1 MRILLVEDDE
11 HLAQVL
17 KDTLTNQHYLVDL
30 ALDGQAGWNF
40 AEGIQY
46 DLILLDLMLPK
57 LDGISLCKRLR
68 QAQNSTPVLLVTAQ
82 DTSTSKVM
90 ALDAGADDYVVK
102 PFDFQELLARIRA
115 LLRRGNSTSSPV
127 MEWGNLR
134 LDPSSCEVTYNGQL
148 LHLTAK
154 EYGLLELFLRNSNRI
169 YSSSALLDH
178 LWSFDESP
186 SENAVRAHIKSLR
199 SKLKQAGAKADLIE
213 TVYRLGYRL
222 KPQETAQVS
231 RKDAENGRRG
241 DACEDAENGRRGDG
255 SSFGETFPASPC
267 PHLPASSSPASS
279 VTSAITGIWERYKE
293 TYLARI
299 GVLEQAIAA
308 LQQSN
313 LTEELRQ
320 SAVREAH
327 TLVGSLGSFGFKNAS
342 HLSRQIEQTFKAD
355 TNPNQAQ
362 IEDLPQLVLALRHE
376 LEQDPASPSLP
387 TPAPIPVKQ
396 QSQLLIVDDD
406 TALTAHLVTEATTWG
421 MQAATADNLSKARE
435 FIAHTRPDVV
445 LLDLSFPDSTE
456 IGFGLLAE
464 LATYQPPIPVLVF
477 TARENLSDRITA
489 AQLGARGFL
498 HKPVSANRM
507 MEAIAQILQ
516 QSTTP
521 EAKLLVVDADPQVFD
536 LLRTLL
542 EPWGFELSLPK
553 NAQN

>member
-40 AEGIQY
+40 AESIEY

-82 DTSTSKVM
+82 DASTSKVM

-127 MEWGNLR
+127 IDWGNLR

-154 EYGLLELFLRNSNRI
+154 EYSLLELFLRNSNKI

-178 LWSFDESP
+178 LWSFDEPP

-199 SKLKQAGAKADLIE
+199 SKLKQAGAKGDLIE

-222 KPQETAQVS
+222 KPRET
-231 RKDAENGRRG
+231 EL
-241 DACEDAENGRRGDG
+241 G
-255 SSFGETFPASPC
+255 SKEVEEQKSAVGADVTNNHTPTTDNLTKPAPQKEQRSGGESAIPD
-267 PHLPASSSPASS
+267 
-279 VTSAITGIWERYKE
+279 VRSAITGIWERYKDK
-293 TYLARI
+293 YLARI
-299 GVLEQAIAA
+299 AVLEQAIAS

-320 SAVREAH
+320 SAVKEAH
-327 TLVGSLGSFGFKNAS
+327 TLVGSLGSFGFDRAS

-355 TNPNQAQ
+355 TNPNPGQ
-362 IEDLPQLVLALRHE
+362 IEHLPSLVLELRQE
-376 LEQDPASPSLP
+376 LERDPASPSLP
-387 TPAPIPVKQ
+387 TPAPIPIKQ

-406 TALTAHLVTEATTWG
+406 TALTTHLVTEATTWG
-421 MQAATADNLSKARE
+421 MQATAVDNLSQARE
-435 FIAHTRPDVV
+435 LIAHTRPDVV
-445 LLDLSFPDSTE
+445 LLDLCFPDSAE
-456 IGFGLLAE
+456 NGFTLLAE

-498 HKPVSANRM
+498 HKPVLANRVL
-507 MEAIAQILQ
+507 EAIAQILQ

-542 EPWGFELSLPK
+542 EPWGFELALPK

>member
-30 ALDGQAGWNF
+30 APDGQVGWNL

-57 LDGISLCKRLR
+57 LDGISLCQRLR

-82 DTSTSKVM
+82 DASTSKVM

-102 PFDFQELLARIRA
+102 PFDLQELLARIRA
-115 LLRRGNSTSSPV
+115 LLRRGNTTSSPV
-127 MEWGNLR
+127 IEWGNLR

-154 EYGLLELFLRNSNRI
+154 EYGLLELFLRNSNKI

-178 LWSFDESP
+178 LWSFDEPP

-222 KPQETAQVS
+222 KPKETEQVS
-231 RKDAENGRRG
+231 RKDAES
-241 DACEDAENGRRGDG
+241 GRRGDG
-255 SSFGETFPASPC
+255 SSFAETFPASPC
-267 PHLPASSSPASS
+267 PRVPASSSPASS
-279 VTSAITGIWERYKE
+279 ATSAITGIWKRYKE

-299 GVLEQAIAA
+299 AVLEQAIAA
-308 LQQSN
+308 LEQSK

-327 TLVGSLGSFGFKNAS
+327 TLVGSLGSFGFDKAS

-355 TNPNQAQ
+355 TNPNPGQ
-362 IEDLPQLVLALRHE
+362 IEHLPQLVLALRQE
-376 LEQDPASPSLP
+376 LERDPATSPLP

-406 TALTAHLVTEATTWG
+406 TALTAHLVTQATTWG
-421 MQAATADNLSKARE
+421 MQAAAADNLSIARE

-445 LLDLSFPDSTE
+445 LLDLCFPDSAE
-456 IGFGLLAE
+456 NGFGLLAE
-464 LATYQPPIPVLVF
+464 LATDQPPIPVLVF
-477 TARENLSDRITA
+477 TAREGLSDPITA

-498 HKPVSANRM
+498 HKPVSASRV

-516 QSTTP
+516 QSATP
-521 EAKLLVVDADPQVFD
+521 EGKLLVVDAEPQVFD

-542 EPWGFELSLPK
+542 EPWGFELTLPK

>member
-30 ALDGQAGWNF
+30 ALDGQAGWNLV
-40 AEGIQY
+40 ESIEY

-82 DTSTSKVM
+82 DASTSKVM

-127 MEWGNLR
+127 IEWGNLR

-154 EYGLLELFLRNSNRI
+154 EYCLLELFLRNSNKI

-178 LWSFDESP
+178 LWSFDEPP

-199 SKLKQAGAKADLIE
+199 SKLKQAGAKGDLIE

-222 KPQETAQVS
+222 KPLETEQGS
-231 RKDAENGRRG
+231 KEAEEQKSAVGADVTHNHTPTTDNLTKPAPQKEQRSGGESAIPDVRG
-241 DACEDAENGRRGDG
+241 
-255 SSFGETFPASPC
+255 
-267 PHLPASSSPASS
+267 
-279 VTSAITGIWERYKE
+279 AITGIWERYKDK
-293 TYLARI
+293 YLARI
-299 GVLEQAIAA
+299 AVLEDAIAA
-308 LQQSN
+308 LKQSN

-327 TLVGSLGSFGFKNAS
+327 TLVGSLGSFGFENAS

-355 TNPNQAQ
+355 LTPNPGQ
-362 IEDLPQLVLALRHE
+362 IEDLPKLVLALRQE
-376 LEQDPASPSLP
+376 LERDPATPSLP
-387 TPAPIPVKQ
+387 TPAPIPIKQ

-406 TALTAHLVTEATTWG
+406 TALTTHLVTEAIAWG
-421 MQAATADNLSKARE
+421 MQATAADNLSQARKL
-435 FIAHTRPDVV
+435 IAHIRPDVV

-456 IGFGLLAE
+456 NGFTLLAE
-464 LATYQPPIPVLVF
+464 LATSQPPIPVLVF

-489 AQLGARGFL
+489 AQKGARGFL
-498 HKPVSANRM
+498 HKPVLASRV

-516 QSTTP
+516 QSTTS

-542 EPWGFELSLPK
+542 EPWGFELTLPK

>member
-1 MRILLVEDDE
+1 VRILLVEDDE

-30 ALDGQAGWNF
+30 ALDGQAGWNL

-82 DTSTSKVM
+82 STSTSKVM

-115 LLRRGNSTSSPV
+115 LLRRGNTTSSPV
-127 MEWGNLR
+127 IEWGNLR

-154 EYGLLELFLRNSNRI
+154 EYGLLELFLRNSNKI

-178 LWSFDESP
+178 LWSFDEPP
-186 SENAVRAHIKSLR
+186 SENTVRAHIKSLR

-222 KPQETAQVS
+222 KPRETELWSRGALEQES
-231 RKDAENGRRG
+231 G
-241 DACEDAENGRRGDG
+241 
-255 SSFGETFPASPC
+255 GESAM
-267 PHLPASSSPASS
+267 PH
-279 VTSAITGIWERYKE
+279 VKSAISGIWERYKQK
-293 TYLARI
+293 YLARI
-299 GVLEQAIAA
+299 AVLEQAIAA
-308 LQQSN
+308 LEQSN

-320 SAVREAH
+320 SALREAH
-327 TLVGSLGSFGFKNAS
+327 TLVGSLGSFGFEKAS
-342 HLSRQIEQTFKAD
+342 HLSRKIEQTFKAD
-355 TNPNQAQ
+355 TNPNPGQ
-362 IEDLPQLVLALRHE
+362 IEHLPQLVLELRQE
-376 LEQDPASPSLP
+376 LEREKATPSLP
-387 TPAPIPVKQ
+387 TPAPIPLKQ

-406 TALTAHLVTEATTWG
+406 TALTAHLITEATTWG
-421 MQAATADNLSKARE
+421 MQAAAADNLSKARE
-435 FIAHTRPDVV
+435 LIAHTRPDAV
-445 LLDLSFPDSTE
+445 LLDLCFPDSAE
-456 IGFGLLAE
+456 NGFGLLAE
-464 LATYQPPIPVLVF
+464 LATSQPPIPVLVF
-477 TARENLSDRITA
+477 TARENLSARITA

-498 HKPVSANRM
+498 HKPVSASRV

-542 EPWGFELSLPK
+542 EPWGFELALPK

>member
-1 MRILLVEDDE
+1 VRILLVEDDE

-17 KDTLTNQHYLVDL
+17 KDTLANQHYLVDL
-30 ALDGQAGWNF
+30 ALDGQVGWNF

-46 DLILLDLMLPK
+46 DLILLDLILPK

-68 QAQNSTPVLLVTAQ
+68 QAHNSTPVLLVTAQ
-82 DTSTSKVM
+82 DASTSKVM

-115 LLRRGNSTSSPV
+115 LLRRGNTTSSPV
-127 MEWGNLR
+127 IEWGNLL
-134 LDPSSCEVTYNGQL
+134 LDPSSCEVTYNCQL

-154 EYGLLELFLRNSNRI
+154 EYSLLELFLCNSNKI

-178 LWSFDESP
+178 LWSFDEPP

-199 SKLKQAGAKADLIE
+199 SKIKQAGAKADLIE

-222 KPQETAQVS
+222 KPRETEQGSSGAGEHDGGRAGEQRSEGETAVS
-231 RKDAENGRRG
+231 
-241 DACEDAENGRRGDG
+241 
-255 SSFGETFPASPC
+255 
-267 PHLPASSSPASS
+267 HL
-279 VTSAITGIWERYKE
+279 TSAMSSIWERYKE

-299 GVLEQAIAA
+299 AVLEQAIAA

-327 TLVGSLGSFGFKNAS
+327 TLVGSLGSFGFEKAS

-355 TNPNQAQ
+355 TNPNPGQ
-362 IEDLPQLVLALRHE
+362 IEHLPQLVLALRQE
-376 LEQDPASPSLP
+376 LQRDPATPAVP
-387 TPAPIPVKQ
+387 TPAPISVKQ

-445 LLDLSFPDSTE
+445 LLDLCFPDSAE
-456 IGFGLLAE
+456 NGFALLAE
-464 LATYQPPIPVLVF
+464 LATDQPPIPVLVF
-477 TARENLSDRITA
+477 TARESLSDRITA

-498 HKPVSANRM
+498 HKPVSASRV

-516 QSTTP
+516 QSATP

-542 EPWGFELSLPK
+542 EPWGFSLTVPK

>member
-1 MRILLVEDDE
+1 VRILLVEDDQ
-11 HLAQVL
+11 HLAEVL

-30 ALDGQAGWNF
+30 APDGQAGWNF
-40 AEGIQY
+40 IESIEY

-57 LDGISLCKRLR
+57 LDGISLCQRLR

-115 LLRRGNSTSSPV
+115 LLRRGNTTSSPV
-127 MEWGNLR
+127 IEWGNLR

-154 EYGLLELFLRNSNRI
+154 EYCLLELFLRNRNKI
-169 YSSSALLDH
+169 YSSGALLDH
-178 LWSFDESP
+178 LWSFDEPP
-186 SENAVRAHIKSLR
+186 SENTVRAHIKSLR

-222 KPQETAQVS
+222 KPKENDQES
-231 RKDAENGRRG
+231 IKDTESLVQNI
-241 DACEDAENGRRGDG
+241 
-255 SSFGETFPASPC
+255 PASPRQSVR
-267 PHLPASSSPASS
+267 ASSSP
-279 VTSAITGIWERYKE
+279 SAISAVWERYKD

-299 GVLEQAIAA
+299 EVLEQAIAA

-320 SAVREAH
+320 SAVKEAH
-327 TLVGSLGSFGFKNAS
+327 TLVGSLGSFGFQKAS

-355 TNPNQAQ
+355 TNPNPGQ
-362 IEDLPQLVLALRHE
+362 IEHLPQLVLALRQE
-376 LEQDPASPSLP
+376 LERDPASPLP

-406 TALTAHLVTEATTWG
+406 TALTAHLVTQATTWG
-421 MQAATADNLSKARE
+421 MYAAAAENLSLARE
-435 FIAHTRPDVV
+435 FMAHTRPDVV
-445 LLDLSFPDSTE
+445 LLDLCFPDSAE
-456 IGFGLLAE
+456 NGFGLLGE
-464 LATYQPPIPVLVF
+464 LATAQPPIPVLVF

-498 HKPVSANRM
+498 HKPVSASRV

-516 QSTTP
+516 QSTTH

-542 EPWGFELSLPK
+542 EPWGFELTLPK

>member
-1 MRILLVEDDE
+1 VRILLVEDDE

-30 ALDGQAGWNF
+30 ALDGQAGWNL

-82 DTSTSKVM
+82 STSTSKVM

-115 LLRRGNSTSSPV
+115 LLRRGNTTSSPV
-127 MEWGNLR
+127 IEWGNLR

-154 EYGLLELFLRNSNRI
+154 EYGLLELFLRNSNKI

-178 LWSFDESP
+178 LWSFDEPP
-186 SENAVRAHIKSLR
+186 SENTVRAHIKSLR

-222 KPQETAQVS
+222 KPRENDQES
-231 RKDAENGRRG
+231 IKDTESLVQNIP
-241 DACEDAENGRRGDG
+241 G
-255 SSFGETFPASPC
+255 SPRQSV
-267 PHLPASSSPASS
+267 PASSSP
-279 VTSAITGIWERYKE
+279 SAISAVWERYKD

-299 GVLEQAIAA
+299 EVLEQAIAA
-308 LQQSN
+308 LEQSN

-320 SAVREAH
+320 SALREAH
-327 TLVGSLGSFGFKNAS
+327 TLVGSLGSFGFEKAS
-342 HLSRQIEQTFKAD
+342 HLSRKIEQTFKAD
-355 TNPNQAQ
+355 TNPNPGQ
-362 IEDLPQLVLALRHE
+362 IEHLPQLVLELRQE
-376 LEQDPASPSLP
+376 LEREKATPSLP
-387 TPAPIPVKQ
+387 TPAPIPLKQ

-406 TALTAHLVTEATTWG
+406 TALTAHLITEATTWG
-421 MQAATADNLSKARE
+421 MQAAAADNLSKARE

-445 LLDLSFPDSTE
+445 LLDLCFPDSAE
-456 IGFGLLAE
+456 NGFGLLAE
-464 LATYQPPIPVLVF
+464 LATSQPPIPVLVF
-477 TARENLSDRITA
+477 TARENLSARITA

-498 HKPVSANRM
+498 HKPVSASRV

-542 EPWGFELSLPK
+542 EPWGFELALPK